1 MAITTTKNTW
11 VSIGLFFLLSSVQ
24 LGCSLNQ
31 PAPEKTGLLQP
42 VEGYTGELIGAEV
55 TSISPMPDNNMV
67 EIVVSVPQPLDDVE
81 TVNIVN
87 KEGKTIKPAKSF
99 EFSKDADGESNGVI
113 IYLEKSR
120 RLPFRLKFNVE
131 QPEY

>member
-1 MAITTTKNTW
+1 MLT
-11 VSIGLFFLLSSVQ
+11 
-24 LGCSLNQ
+24 
-31 PAPEKTGLLQP
+31 EKTGLLQP

-55 TSISPMPDNNMV
+55 TSVSPMPDNNMV
-67 EIVVSVPQPLDDVE
+67 EIIVSVPQPLDDIE

-87 KEGKTIKPAKSF
+87 KEGKKIKSAKSF

>member
-1 MAITTTKNTW
+1 MILVNNRKVLIYLLLLLN
-11 VSIGLFFLLSSVQ
+11 SIQ
-24 LGCSLNQ
+24 LGCSLNR
-31 PAPEKTGLLQP
+31 PAPKKTGLLQP

-55 TSISPMPDNNMV
+55 TSVSPVPDNNMV
-67 EIVVSVPQPLDDVE
+67 EIVVSVPQPLDDIE

-87 KEGKTIKPAKSF
+87 KEGKKIKSAKSF
-99 EFSKDADGESNGVI
+99 EFSKDADGEPNGVI

>member
-1 MAITTTKNTW
+1 MILVNNRKVLIYLLLLLN
-11 VSIGLFFLLSSVQ
+11 SIQ
-24 LGCSLNQ
+24 LGCSLTRS
-31 PAPEKTGLLQP
+31 APEKTGLLQP

-55 TSISPMPDNNMV
+55 TSVSPVPDNNMV
-67 EIVVSVPQPLDDVE
+67 EIVVSVAQPLDDVE

-87 KEGKTIKPAKSF
+87 KEGKKIKPAKSF
-99 EFSKDADGESNGVI
+99 EFSKDADGEPNGVI